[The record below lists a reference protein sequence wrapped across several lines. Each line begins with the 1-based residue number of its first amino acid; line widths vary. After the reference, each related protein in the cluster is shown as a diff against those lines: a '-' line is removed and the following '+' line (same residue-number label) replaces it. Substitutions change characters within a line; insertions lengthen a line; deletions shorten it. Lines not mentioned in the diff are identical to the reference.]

1 MSEKDDLAKAEIFLR
16 TFCNVKPNR
25 RTGSKGNREA
35 ADFFASTIQSYGYQ
49 MDTTEF
55 ESLDYSYGEVTLE
68 HHNRSFEVFIS
79 PYSLGYDALAELV
92 CVSTI
97 QELETK
103 DFRDKLLLLSG
114 DICAEQL
121 MPKNFTFY
129 NPDEHQKIIAIL
141 ENNSPVGIITATGKN
156 PELVGALSPFPLIND
171 GDFDIP
177 SVYCK
182 KSVGETLAD
191 LEGQTLHLL
200 IDSVRI
206 PTTSHNVVAKLG
218 REGNQKILFT
228 AHLDAYEDSPGALD
242 NAAGITVLLLLAE
255 KLANYQGEHSIEFVA
270 INGEDHYS
278 AGGEKD
284 YIRRYQSEFPDIKL
298 AVNIDDIGFKMG
310 NSAYSFYGCDQALEA
325 VVDETMRNFNGITRG
340 EQWFNGDHMIFL
352 QSGVPS
358 IALTSALIT
367 DVMREFTHTAKDTPE
382 NIDFHKLVE
391 VATALKLL
399 VQNL

>member
-1 MSEKDDLAKAEIFLR
+1 MPEHDDLYKAETYLR

-35 ADFFASTIQSYGYQ
+35 SSFFARTIQSFGYQ
-49 MDTTEF
+49 IDTTAF
-55 ESLDYSYGEVTLE
+55 ESLDYFCRQVALKYDD
-68 HHNRSFEVFIS
+68 RSFEVFIS
-79 PYSLGYDALAELV
+79 PYSLGCDALAELV
-92 CVSTI
+92 CISTI

-103 DFRDKLLLLSG
+103 DFRGKLLLLSG

-129 NPDEHQKIIAIL
+129 NPDEHQKIISLL
-141 ENNSPVGIITATGKN
+141 EDNKPVGIITATGKN
-156 PELVGALSPFPLIND
+156 PELVGALSPYPLIYD
-171 GDFDIP
+171 GDFDVP

-182 KSVGETLAD
+182 KSVGETLAV

-206 PTTSHNVVAKLG
+206 PSTSHNIVAKLV

-255 KLANYQGEHSIEFVA
+255 KLASYRGPYSIEFVA

-284 YIRRYQSEFPDIKL
+284 YIKRYQSEFPDIKL
-298 AVNIDDIGFKMG
+298 AVNIDDIGYKKG
-310 NSAYSFYGCDQALEA
+310 DSAYSFYECDQGLEA
-325 VVDETMRNFNGITRG
+325 VVVETMGNFKGISRG
-340 EQWFNGDHMIFL
+340 EPWFNGDHMVFL
-352 QSGVPS
+352 QNGVPA

-367 DVMREFTHTAKDTPE
+367 DVMRDITHTAQDTPDK
-382 NIDFHKLVE
+382 IDFHKLVE
-391 VATALKLL
+391 VAEALTRL